1 MNTSTAKK
9 TAKPAVKRTN
19 KTATPEEQVFLIE
32 ALRKLALQ
40 RDTLKKYALLAESAE
55 ADEDGEDE
63 VEYNGKS
70 SAELEADITFIKE
83 MLAKF
88 GDTRPLVLKSERKA
102 KPAKGKAKAKASKKP
117 AKASVKA

>member
-1 MNTSTAKK
+1 MNTTTTK
-9 TAKPAVKRTN
+9 TAKPAVKPSN
-19 KTATPEEQVFLIE
+19 KTVTPAEQSIIIE
-32 ALRKLALQ
+32 GLRKLALQ

-55 ADEDGEDE
+55 GNEDGEDE

-70 SAELEADITFIKE
+70 SAELTADITFIKE
-83 MLAKF
+83 TLAKL

>member
-1 MNTSTAKK
+1 MNTSTAKQ

-19 KTATPEEQVFLIE
+19 KTATPEEQVVLIE

-40 RDTLKKYALLAESAE
+40 RDTLKKYALVAESAE
-55 ADEDGEDE
+55 ESEDGEDE

-70 SAELEADITFIKE
+70 SAELDEDIVFIKGI
-83 MLAKF
+83 LAKF

-102 KPAKGKAKAKASKKP
+102 KPAKGKAKAKKP

>member
-1 MNTSTAKK
+1 MNTTTK

-19 KTATPEEQVFLIE
+19 KTVTPDEQGIIIE
-32 ALRKLALQ
+32 GLRKLALQ
-40 RDTLKKYALLAESAE
+40 RDTLKKYALKAEADE
-55 ADEDGEDE
+55 ADEDGEE

-83 MLAKF
+83 TLAKL
-88 GDTRPLVLKSERKA
+88 GDTRPLVLKSERQAKA
-102 KPAKGKAKAKASKKP
+102 KKNAKAKAKASKKP